1 MGKRII
7 VAGFSC
13 VFCLLLVTASKS
25 IAKEMGKLYVIG
37 IGPSGPDLTAPRG
50 LEILQK
56 ADKVL
61 CDPNLKEEFDQYI
74 REDNYAFNPWRG
86 GVHDF
91 ELQKNDHQKWLEIV
105 KKRRKEVKT
114 LAMKHIKK
122 GQTVVVLD
130 YGDPCVLGPALDLLL
145 KDFPRRHLEV
155 IPGMSAFNAASAALE
170 QPMLGH
176 QGLVVLTSPFT
187 ILKEKKNQNGPN
199 LLKDLSRHKPTLVLY
214 VALQSMDKLVKEM
227 MKYYPSDFPAA
238 VVYHAGFPDKE
249 KVVRGRLGNINKK
262 IKKYKEDWLGLVIF
276 GKCLSR

>member
-1 MGKRII
+1 MGKKIFF
-7 VAGFSC
+7 AGFCC
-13 VFCLLLVTASKS
+13 VFCLLFVTASKS
-25 IAKEMGKLYVIG
+25 MAKEMGKLYVIG

-122 GQTVVVLD
+122 GQTVVVL
-130 YGDPCVLGPALDLLL
+130 
-145 KDFPRRHLEV
+145 
-155 IPGMSAFNAASAALE
+155 
-170 QPMLGH
+170 
-176 QGLVVLTSPFT
+176 TSPFT